1 MSGTRTIPKSQADS
15 ILADAV
21 HDQQRLVLT
30 HHTSQG
36 WRLLKGR
43 FVVGSLEADSVT
55 AEIASGEL
63 PADASAPSPQEAIGC
78 TFRAGHRKC
87 MFGANVLRVERNAEH
102 FRLTFE
108 RPRDLQ
114 QLQRRA
120 FERVPPPKGAVIAV
134 RFWRQSEDVVNPDQR
149 TVRHGQLEDISAGG
163 MRIRVPDPKDIETDV
178 TYRCVFTPRQGRPA
192 FLLDAML
199 RHRAAVEDGRT
210 CLGFQFIGLETTAE
224 GRDLLDRL
232 ARFVAHLHRARQP
245 KPRARTV
252 TQRSASQEADAK
264 ASNK

>member
-1 MSGTRTIPKSQADS
+1 MSGTRNISKTQADA

-21 HDQQRLVLT
+21 RDQQRLVVT

-43 FVVGSLEADSVT
+43 FVVGSLSAESVT
-55 AEIASGEL
+55 AEIAPGEL
-63 PADASAPSPQEAIGC
+63 PADAQAPASQDAIGC

-87 MFGANVLRVERNAEH
+87 MFGAGVLSVERAEDTL
-102 FRLTFE
+102 RITFQ
-108 RPRDLQ
+108 RPRELQ

-134 RFWRQSEDVVNPDQR
+134 RFWRQSEDAVNPDQR

-163 MRIRVPDPKDIETDV
+163 MRIRVPDPKDIELDV
-178 TYRCVFTPRQGRPA
+178 SYRCVFTPRQGRPA

-210 CLGFQFIGLETTAE
+210 CLGFQFIGLETTTE

-245 KPRARTV
+245 KPRARA
-252 TQRSASQEADAK
+252 ASPSPTPTGADAK
-264 ASNK
+264 PQL